1 MDEVTKRQ
9 FDYLMLNGKNYQT
22 WVVDCRF
29 HLAAMQLTHTITPRA
44 EGAPAIPKHEIAKAL
59 EDRFSKQKTVI
70 LPQARRDWT
79 QLRFLDYKT
88 LEAYNS
94 ALHRI
99 VGQLRFCGQK
109 ITDAEMIEKTLETFH
124 PANMVLQ
131 QHNELLMKI
140 FNMRPVGAN
149 ALPEAHASFHKKS
162 KTFFKKGNPNS
173 KKQGQNDWKF
183 KKQPNKGQKPN
194 SQGEG
199 KAQKGDAGGTE
210 PHLVQMY
217 QEWKKRENPEAHFI
231 QARVDAVTGEHTVVL
246 PQPVEK
252 PEGGNAMDVDPTTT

>member
-1 MDEVTKRQ
+1 
-9 FDYLMLNGKNYQT
+9 
-22 WVVDCRF
+22 
-29 HLAAMQLTHTITPRA
+29 
-44 EGAPAIPKHEIAKAL
+44 
-59 EDRFSKQKTVI
+59 
-70 LPQARRDWT
+70 
-79 QLRFLDYKT
+79 
-88 LEAYNS
+88 
-94 ALHRI
+94 
-99 VGQLRFCGQK
+99 
-109 ITDAEMIEKTLETFH
+109 
-124 PANMVLQ
+124 
-131 QHNELLMKI
+131 MKI

-199 KAQKGDAGGTE
+199 KAQKGDAGGSEHPNKGCFRCGSMNHWCRSCRTE

-252 PEGGNAMDVDPTTT
+252 PEGGNAMDVDPTNTSGGNIQDDDDDYNLDEEDTLDDDFGYTE